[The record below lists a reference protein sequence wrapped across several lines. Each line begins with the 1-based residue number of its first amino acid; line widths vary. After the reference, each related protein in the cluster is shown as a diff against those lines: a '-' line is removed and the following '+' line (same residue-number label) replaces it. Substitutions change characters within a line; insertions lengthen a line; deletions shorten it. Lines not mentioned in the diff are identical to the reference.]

1 MKKKY
6 KINSSQKSILGFKI
20 LTSRQS
26 SIASY
31 ALIFCGLILN
41 PFFGLN
47 KIQIIAGSLFNFL
60 LNTSVLIL
68 IINLLIK
75 REEIKKINFISLNFG
90 LFIYLPIAIS
100 SLFINGIKI
109 LNFLKQQ
116 ISL

>member
-1 MKKKY
+1 MNKKY
-6 KINSSQKSILGFKI
+6 KINLPQKSIFGFKI

-31 ALIFCGLILN
+31 VLIIIGLILN
-41 PFFGLN
+41 PFFGLT
-47 KIQIIAGSLFNFL
+47 KIQLIAGALFNFL
-60 LNTSVLIL
+60 LNISILIL
-68 IINLLIK
+68 IINLLVK

-90 LFIYLPIAIS
+90 LFIYLPISIS
-100 SLFINGIKI
+100 SLFINGIRI